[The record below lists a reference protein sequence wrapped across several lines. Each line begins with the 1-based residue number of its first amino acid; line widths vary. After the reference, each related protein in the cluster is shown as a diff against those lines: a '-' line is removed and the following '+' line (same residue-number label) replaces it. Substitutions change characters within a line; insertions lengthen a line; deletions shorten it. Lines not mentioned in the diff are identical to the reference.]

1 MRAKLARVA
10 VGGECMR
17 VPTGP
22 LFKPFDYAL
31 MVVFAMAFIMLTTL
45 RLA

>member
-1 MRAKLARVA
+1 
-10 VGGECMR
+10 MR

-22 LFKPFDYAL
+22 LFKPLDYAL
-31 MVVFAMAFIMLTTL
+31 MVMFGMAFVLMTAL